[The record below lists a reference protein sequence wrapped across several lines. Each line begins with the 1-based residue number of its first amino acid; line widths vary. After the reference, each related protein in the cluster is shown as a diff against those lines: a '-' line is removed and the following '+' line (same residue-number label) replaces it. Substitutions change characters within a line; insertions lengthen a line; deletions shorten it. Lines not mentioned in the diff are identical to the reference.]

1 MNRLLNAWYIFLQKP
16 LNLGSRVLLLIG
28 AVLVAAAIFFPLW
41 RVYLVAPQYQEGLEM
56 IIYSYKFEGGHDGQ
70 DLKEI
75 NMLNHYIGMKTVS
88 SADFI
93 EMQLFPFMFGL
104 FVLLSLRAAVFG
116 QMSAVVDLL
125 VLTSYFGMFSA
136 GSFVYRLYTYG
147 HNLDPHAPMN
157 IDPFMPVVIGTQQV
171 ANFTQSSYPELGTY
185 LICIFVLLMVVAI
198 WLSRKEHVPPSLS

>member
-1 MNRLLNAWYIFLQKP
+1 MKRLLNAWYVFLQKP
-16 LNLGSRVLLLIG
+16 LNLGSRTLLLIG

-41 RVYLVAPQYQEGLEM
+41 KVHLVAPQYQEGLDM

-88 SADFI
+88 AADFI
-93 EMQLFPFMFGL
+93 EMQVIPFMFGL

-125 VLTSYFGMFSA
+125 VLTSYFGVFSA

-147 HNLDPHAPMN
+147 HNLDPNAPMT
-157 IDPFMPVVIGTQQV
+157 IEPFMPVVIGTQQV
-171 ANFTQSSYPELGTY
+171 ANFTQSSYPEMGTY
-185 LICIFVLLMVVAI
+185 LVCIFVLLLVFAI
-198 WLSRKEHVPPSLS
+198 WLSRKEHLPPSSY